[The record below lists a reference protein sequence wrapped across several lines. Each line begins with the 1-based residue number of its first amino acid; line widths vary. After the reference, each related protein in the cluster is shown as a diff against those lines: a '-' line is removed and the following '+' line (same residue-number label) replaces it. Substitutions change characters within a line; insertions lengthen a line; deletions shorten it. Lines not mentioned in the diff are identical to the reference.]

1 VTAPLTGNV
10 IVVTGSTRGIGR
22 AIADACAAAGA
33 TVVLSSRTEDAV
45 CDAVNTSRE
54 HGWQCSGI
62 AADVARAEDVQA
74 LYDHALATHG
84 RIDAWVNNAG
94 ISLGY
99 RPLDELSV
107 SEIDDIVRIN
117 LLGHLY
123 AMRLLVPYFREH
135 GGAILNMT
143 GRGYKG
149 EATPHTAAYA
159 ATKTAIASIT
169 KSVAEENRDCDRISV
184 NALVPGM
191 VLTDFYVD
199 MKTSPRLV
207 STVDNWR
214 LAMNAFGVPL
224 DVVGAEA
231 VRVLAMSPGRETGH
245 IYSLLRGPRLAR
257 GIALMSWYGMSGKMK
272 K

>member
-1 VTAPLTGNV
+1 VLTGKV

-22 AIADACAAAGA
+22 AIAEACGAAGA
-33 TVVLSSRTEDAV
+33 TVVLSSRTES
-45 CDAVNTSRE
+45 AVNETVEAFRAC
-54 HGWQCSGI
+54 GRTCSGF
-62 AADVARAEDVQA
+62 AADVADAADVQA
-74 LYDHALATHG
+74 LYDHAIATHG
-84 RIDAWVNNAG
+84 RLDAWVNNAG

-107 SEIDDIVRIN
+107 DEIDDIVRIN

-135 GGAILNMT
+135 GGQILNMA
-143 GRGYKG
+143 GRGYRG

-169 KSVAEENRDCDRISV
+169 KSVAEENEDCDRISV

-214 LAMNAFGVPL
+214 YAMKAFGVPAEE
-224 DVVGAEA
+224 VGREA
-231 VRVLAMSPGRETGH
+231 VRVLALVPGRETGR

-257 GIALMSWYGMSGKMK
+257 GIALVSWYGMSGKLK

>member
-1 VTAPLTGNV
+1 MSELAGKV

-22 AIADACAAAGA
+22 AIAEACAEAGA
-33 TVVLSSRTEDAV
+33 TVVLSSRTESAV
-45 CDAVNTSRE
+45 SEAVAAFRASGRT
-54 HGWQCSGI
+54 CSGI
-62 AADVARAEDVQA
+62 AADVACARDVAA
-74 LYDHALATHG
+74 LYEHALAKHE

-107 SEIDDIVRIN
+107 DEIDEIVRIN
-117 LLGHLY
+117 LLGSLY

-135 GGAILNMT
+135 GGQLLNMS
-143 GRGYKG
+143 GRGYRG

-169 KSVAEENRDCDRISV
+169 KSVAEENEDCDRISV

-199 MKTSPRLV
+199 MKTSPRLA
-207 STVDNWR
+207 STVNNWR

-224 DVVGAEA
+224 ETVGREA
-231 VRVLAMSPGRETGH
+231 VRVLALAPGRETGR

-257 GIALMSWYGMSGKMK
+257 GIALMSWYGMSGAMK

>member
-1 VTAPLTGNV
+1 MAGSLSDKV

-22 AIADACAAAGA
+22 AIAEACADAGA
-33 TVVLSSRTEDAV
+33 TVVLSSRTAGAVRDAV
-45 CDAVNTSRE
+45 SAFETCGRC
-54 HGWQCSGI
+54 CSGI
-62 AADVARAEDVQA
+62 AADVASAQDVQA

-84 RIDAWVNNAG
+84 RIDAWVSNAG

-107 SEIDDIVRIN
+107 SEIDDIVGIN
-117 LLGHLY
+117 LLGSLY

-135 GGAILNMT
+135 GGQLLNMS
-143 GRGYKG
+143 GRGYRG

-169 KSVAEENRDCDRISV
+169 KSVAEENEDCDRISV

-207 STVDNWR
+207 STVGNWR
-214 LAMNAFGVPL
+214 LAMDAFGVPL
-224 DVVGAEA
+224 ETVGLEA
-231 VRVLAMSPGRETGH
+231 VRVLSIPPGRETGR
-245 IYSLLRGPRLAR
+245 IYSLLRGTRLAR